1 MLTADGTPREYL
13 ALFRAS
19 LLALKDFMDR
29 HLPGC
34 HVILHKARF
43 SDSGRNAQDEIV
55 PFSETKIKL
64 NRTANWNAAALKSLL
79 DSAPLPPGKADR
91 A

>member
-1 MLTADGTPREYL
+1 
-13 ALFRAS
+13 
-19 LLALKDFMDR
+19 
-29 HLPGC
+29 
-34 HVILHKARF
+34 
-43 SDSGRNAQDEIV
+43 V